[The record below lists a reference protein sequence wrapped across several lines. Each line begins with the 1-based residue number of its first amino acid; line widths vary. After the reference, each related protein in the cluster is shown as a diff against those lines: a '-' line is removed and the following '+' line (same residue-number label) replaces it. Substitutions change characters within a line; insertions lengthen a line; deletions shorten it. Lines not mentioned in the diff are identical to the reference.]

1 LSSWS
6 SRQNDELEIKVRTF
20 RLSSRGNPERR
31 ERVAAASPWRGLLL
45 IAVAITVTAGR
56 SPATA
61 QTVTASPRLID
72 GHVGIGGGASYQF
85 DGTRSAY
92 IGALTWTWNDDR
104 FELGA
109 IRFVTGQPEKTVS
122 LANPNWTFQISRRW
136 TFMRI
141 PEAKFFFGLGG
152 AYKTETDDLNGSH
165 LNFAEQLGCRFSRSN
180 IGPGFEIVVR
190 HMSNA
195 GFKKPNKGQD
205 FITVIY
211 VF

>member
-1 LSSWS
+1 MVVAKMMSY
-6 SRQNDELEIKVRTF
+6 IKVRTF
-20 RLSSRGNPERR
+20 WLSSRGNRTPARAHGRAPLRCELN
-31 ERVAAASPWRGLLL
+31 LLL
-45 IAVAITVTAGR
+45 IIAAIVTAGP

-61 QTVTASPRLID
+61 QTATQSSRFTD
-72 GHVGIGGGASYQF
+72 GQAGLGGGVTYQF

-92 IGALTWTWNDDR
+92 IGAFTWTWSDDR

-109 IRFVTGQPEKTVS
+109 IRFVTEQIDKAVS

-136 TFMRI
+136 TFIRRS
-141 PEAKFFFGLGG
+141 EAKFFFGLGG

-165 LNFAEQLGCRFSRSN
+165 LNFTEQMGCRFTRSDV
-180 IGPGFEIVVR
+180 GPGFEIALR

-195 GFKKPNKGQD
+195 GLKKPNKGQD
-205 FITVIY
+205 YVTVLY